1 MEVSF
6 TKISDDILVP
16 THLYDA
22 KDSMPLS
29 AHKWEWW
36 GFGGLWL
43 FLVMVASKN
52 GLHIITFQAI
62 AIVSGILFAFAIL
75 FIIVMKLPFG
85 WIELNR
91 KDGTVTVWTSPKKRR
106 RIAKGNFSDFRIDW
120 TCRRVV
126 TSKYSAQYRYSL
138 GLYTKGEKKY
148 KKVLLDGTHEVQ
160 FCFIYDMASHDT
172 KVLAEKGIEE
182 NAERL
187 TRKAESFLNDFFTGK
202 PLPVKKNTFSF
213 SA

>member
-22 KDSMPLS
+22 KDPMPLS

-36 GFGGLWL
+36 GLGVLWVILIIPGLKFGIYPILIVTG
-43 FLVMVASKN
+43 F
-52 GLHIITFQAI
+52 I
-62 AIVSGILFAFAIL
+62 A
-75 FIIVMKLPFG
+75 FIALLSIAVMKLPLG

-91 KDGTVTVWTSPKKRR
+91 KDGTVTVWTSPKKSR
-106 RIAKGNFSDFRIDW
+106 RIARGNFSDFRIDW

-126 TSKYSAQYRYSL
+126 ASRYSAQYRYSL

-148 KKVLLDGTHEVQ
+148 KKVFLDGTHEVQ
-160 FCFIYDMASHDT
+160 FCFIYDMAKHDT
-172 KVLAEKGIEE
+172 KGLAEKGIEE

-202 PLPVKKNTFSF
+202 PLPVTKNTFSF

>member
-6 TKISDDILVP
+6 TKISEDILVP

-22 KDSMPLS
+22 KDPLPLS

-43 FLVMVASKN
+43 FLAIGMKFDLVATAVVT
-52 GLHIITFQAI
+52 GFM
-62 AIVSGILFAFAIL
+62 LFLASV
-75 FIIVMKLPFG
+75 FIIIMKLPFG

-126 TSKYSAQYRYSL
+126 TSRYSAQYRYSL

-148 KKVLLDGTHEVQ
+148 KKVFLDGTHEVQ
-160 FCFIYDMASHDT
+160 FCFIYDMATHDT

-182 NAERL
+182 KAERL
-187 TRKAESFLNDFFTGK
+187 SRKAEEFLNDFFAGK
-202 PLPVKKNTFSF
+202 PLPIKKTTFSF